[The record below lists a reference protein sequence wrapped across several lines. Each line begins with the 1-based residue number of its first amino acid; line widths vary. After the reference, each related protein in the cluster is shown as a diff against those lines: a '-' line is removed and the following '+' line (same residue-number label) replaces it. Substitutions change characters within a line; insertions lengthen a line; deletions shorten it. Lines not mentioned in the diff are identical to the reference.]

1 MNTHQLFR
9 RSQIRLA
16 LSYAGVM
23 AVILSLAG
31 LGMYRFLIQSNWKAI
46 EREMESIA
54 GTLHDSLEPMLP
66 ASENPTATLR
76 RILPE
81 LCLAKQ
87 SCNVSPTLIQ
97 RHTTGISDRN
107 TYYIRLFDRQGQILA
122 FSPSPIVAALP
133 QSLTATPWQTFTS
146 AQGIRYR
153 QFTIVLHSHDLSHDL
168 QHQRGGVGVA
178 SAVAEAYLY
187 DNRNGTQPAWGYLQI
202 GRTLAAFDAEVKR
215 LELILAIG
223 FPIALVSIAVSS
235 WWLSKLAMQ
244 PIYQSYQQ
252 QQQFTANVAHE
263 LRSPLASLLATVE
276 AILRL
281 PPSQQQ
287 DIPIMLHPV
296 ERQGRRLSHLITDLL
311 FLTSLEQS
319 SFTKPF
325 QSCCLNDVVG
335 DLTEEFSELATAA
348 DIRLSSQMPK
358 VDIYVMGDESQL
370 YRLVSNSIANA
381 IQYTPAGG
389 AVSVSLTLADRTA
402 SIAIADTG
410 IGIAPSHQTRIFERF
425 YRVDS
430 DRARKTGGTGLGLA
444 IVQAIVQRHQGQ
456 ITVKSELGS
465 GSLFTIR
472 LPGYNQ
478 TSTIAYD
485 GMKM

>member
-1 MNTHQLFR
+1 MNTYQLFR

-16 LSYAGVM
+16 LWYAGVM

-81 LCLAKQ
+81 LCLAQ
-87 SCNVSPTLIQ
+87 QPCNISPTLIG

-107 TYYIRLFDRQGQILA
+107 TYYLRLFDRQGQILA
-122 FSPSPIVAALP
+122 FSPSKISPELP
-133 QSLTATPWQTFTS
+133 QSFTAAPWQTFTS

-153 QFTIVLHSHDLSHDL
+153 QFTIVLHSHDL
-168 QHQRGGVGVA
+168 QHQHVGAAYSRNETLRVGGA
-178 SAVAEAYLY
+178 LPLALRY
-187 DNRNGTQPAWGYLQI
+187 DNRDRYSTQPAWGYLQI
-202 GRTLAAFDAEVKR
+202 GRTLAGFDAEVKR

-223 FPIALVSIAVSS
+223 FPIALVLIAVSS

-287 DIPIMLHPV
+287 DIPMMLHPV

-311 FLTSLEQS
+311 FLTSLEQN
-319 SFTKPF
+319 SFTKPL
-325 QSCCLNDVVG
+325 QPCCLNDVLS
-335 DLTEEFSELATAA
+335 DLTEEFLELATAA
-348 DIRLSSQMPK
+348 DIHLLPSQ
-358 VDIYVMGDESQL
+358 
-370 YRLVSNSIANA
+370 
-381 IQYTPAGG
+381 
-389 AVSVSLTLADRTA
+389 
-402 SIAIADTG
+402 
-410 IGIAPSHQTRIFERF
+410 
-425 YRVDS
+425 
-430 DRARKTGGTGLGLA
+430 
-444 IVQAIVQRHQGQ
+444 
-456 ITVKSELGS
+456 
-465 GSLFTIR
+465 
-472 LPGYNQ
+472 
-478 TSTIAYD
+478 
-485 GMKM
+485 

>member
-46 EREMESIA
+46 EREMTSIA
-54 GTLHDSLEPMLP
+54 GTLHDSLEPVLP
-66 ASENPTATLR
+66 SSENPTAILR

-81 LCLAKQ
+81 LCLVKQ
-87 SCNVSPTLIQ
+87 PCNASPTLIQ
-97 RHTTGISDRN
+97 RHTTGISDLN
-107 TYYIRLFDRQGQILA
+107 TYYLRLFDRQGQILA
-122 FSPSPIVAALP
+122 YSPTKISTELP
-133 QSLTATPWQTFTS
+133 QSLTADPWQTFTS

-153 QFTIVLHSHDLSHDL
+153 QFTIILHSHNLSYQND
-168 QHQRGGVGVA
+168 
-178 SAVAEAYLY
+178 S
-187 DNRNGTQPAWGYLQI
+187 NNTQPTWGYLQI
-202 GRTLAAFDAEVKR
+202 GRTLAGFDAEVKR

-223 FPIALVSIAVSS
+223 FPIALVLIAVSS

-287 DIPIMLHPV
+287 DIPMMLHPV

-311 FLTSLEQS
+311 FLTSLEQN

-325 QSCCLNDVVG
+325 QPCCLNDIVS
-335 DLTEEFSELATAA
+335 DLTEEFLELATAA
-348 DIRLSSQMPK
+348 DIHLTSQMPK
-358 VDIYVMGDESQL
+358 LDIYVMGDESQL

-389 AVSVSLTLADRTA
+389 YVSVSLACADRTA
-402 SIAIADTG
+402 SIAIKDTG
-410 IGIAPSHQTRIFERF
+410 IGIAPGQQTRIFERF

-478 TSTIAYD
+478 TSPIARD

>member
-46 EREMESIA
+46 EREMTSIA
-54 GTLHDSLEPMLP
+54 GTLHDSLEPVLP
-66 ASENPTATLR
+66 SSENPTAILR

-81 LCLAKQ
+81 LCLVKQ
-87 SCNVSPTLIQ
+87 PCNASPTLIQ
-97 RHTTGISDRN
+97 RHTTGISDLN
-107 TYYIRLFDRQGQILA
+107 TYYLRLFDRQGQILA
-122 FSPSPIVAALP
+122 YSPTKISTELP
-133 QSLTATPWQTFTS
+133 QSLTADPWQTFTS

-153 QFTIVLHSHDLSHDL
+153 QFTIILHSHNLSYQND
-168 QHQRGGVGVA
+168 
-178 SAVAEAYLY
+178 S
-187 DNRNGTQPAWGYLQI
+187 NNTQPTWGYLQI
-202 GRTLAAFDAEVKR
+202 GRTLAGFDAEVKR

-223 FPIALVSIAVSS
+223 FPIALVLIAVSS

-287 DIPIMLHPV
+287 DIPMMLHPV

-311 FLTSLEQS
+311 FLTSLEQN

-325 QSCCLNDVVG
+325 QSCCLNDIVS
-335 DLTEEFSELATAA
+335 DLTEEFLELATAA
-348 DIRLSSQMPK
+348 DIHLTSQMPK
-358 VDIYVMGDESQL
+358 LDIYVMGDESQL

-381 IQYTPAGG
+381 IQYTPTGG
-389 AVSVSLTLADRTA
+389 YVSVSLACADRTA
-402 SIAIADTG
+402 SIAIKDTG
-410 IGIAPSHQTRIFERF
+410 IGIAPGQQTRIFERF

-478 TSTIAYD
+478 TSPIARD